1 MRRIRLAAATVI
13 AAAVVVTVIAVPAA
27 SAGVRKYD
35 TEVTITKDRGFL
47 YHGVVNSEVRKC
59 VRGRRVILLKKRP
72 GEDRKVGHARSNRKG
87 FWGFISE
94 RSGGRFYAKVTRE
107 VKDGDVCLADRS
119 PIQGGAGT

>member
-59 VRGRRVILLKKRP
+59 VRGRRVIR
-72 GEDRKVGHARSNRKG
+72 DSR
-87 FWGFISE
+87 
-94 RSGGRFYAKVTRE
+94 
-107 VKDGDVCLADRS
+107 
-119 PIQGGAGT
+119 